1 MNEGWQLPETYV
13 GYSQHS
19 YETTPL
25 DTKHIPAA
33 EVLKFRDEA
42 FTKYYKNEQYLD
54 MIEHKFGL
62 GTRQGIEKMTEI
74 KLKRK
79 LLGD

>member
-1 MNEGWQLPETYV
+1 M

-19 YETTPL
+19 YETSPL
-25 DTKHIPAA
+25 PTKHISAA
-33 EVLKFRDEA
+33 EVLKFRDGA
-42 FTKYYKNEQYLD
+42 FTKYYKNDAYLD
-54 MIEHKFGL
+54 MIEKKFGL